1 METLSF
7 TLGILSVI
15 IVAFVA
21 VLVWGIV
28 KVVKQQKQINFL
40 ENYSHKEIETLHRY
54 INESSGNMHTRL
66 SEMDRNAYQMM
77 QNHEQNITQQ
87 CKSYTDSRIDKLVDT
102 YFEMK
107 EINKKQLIK
116 G

>member
-15 IVAFVA
+15 IIAAVI
-21 VLVWGIV
+21 VLVWGTV
-28 KVVKQQKQINFL
+28 KVLKQ
-40 ENYSHKEIETLHRY
+40 EKEIKNLNTELERAISDIYRNSSDET
-54 INESSGNMHTRL
+54 SRL
-66 SEMDRNAYQMM
+66 NRRLNDMDRNAYEQMKSYFDE
-77 QNHEQNITQQ
+77 N
-87 CKSYTDSRIDKLVDT
+87 KSYTDKRIDKLVDT
-102 YFEMK
+102 YFEIK